1 MGLLLHFH
9 ITKTRQECLISY
21 MSYLLNG
28 RIESDLEHGVVL
40 LLHTVFFSLHYHK
53 SCEKQNKSGL
63 NSPL

>member
-1 MGLLLHFH
+1 
-9 ITKTRQECLISY
+9 
-21 MSYLLNG
+21 MSYLLKG

-40 LLHTVFFSLHYHK
+40 LLQTVFYSLHYHK